1 MINKILMYDKVL
13 HFMYSF
19 FLVMTFSHFL
29 SISIAYAITLVIGLL
44 KEVWD
49 YYVEKS
55 ELYNTCGDMMANFF
69 GAMLAIYLLVLGV

>member
-13 HFMYSF
+13 HFIYSF

-29 SISIAYAITLVIGLL
+29 SIHTAYMTTLVLGLL
-44 KEVWD
+44 KEIWD
-49 YYVEKS
+49 YYVEKR

-69 GAMLAIYLLVLGV
+69 GAMLAIYLLLIIM

>member
-29 SISIAYAITLVIGLL
+29 SIHTAYATTLVIGLL
-44 KEVWD
+44 KEIWD
-49 YYVEKS
+49 YFIEKS
-55 ELYNTCGDMMANFF
+55 EIYNICGDMMANFF
-69 GAMLAIYLLVLGV
+69 GAMLALYLLVIIV